1 MTNRSLLGR
10 AAVLARM
17 AGGLPLV
24 RAALR
29 AGLVC
34 LAAAGAGLAA
44 CALVAGTATAR
55 AGMAGPAIAGIV
67 AAAVAGAA
75 AHAALHRRDIREQAS
90 EFSHMARR
98 VGETKTALS
107 ESRAAIRRLAR
118 AIERAVPE
126 VLAEDDSD
134 SSARAFEGSVGAL
147 DPFGETG
154 RERDQH
160 LARRLLRIARAASFY
175 AGNDLELKRLAFA
188 GPCAEVLEQ
197 YRRFT
202 GPDREILYMEDGGG
216 EWLAAP
222 MDRPLFVLVLR
233 ELLDNVFEH
242 GGDWNR
248 ITVTTEPVPGAILVR
263 VRDDGRGIPP
273 DALRGIMA
281 GGPSGFRGL
290 GLPIARA
297 VVEAHGGSFRVDS
310 EVGRGT
316 SVNLK
321 FPTHA

>member
-1 MTNRSLLGR
+1 MTTRSFPGR
-10 AAVLARM
+10 AAMVAQ
-17 AGGLPLV
+17 AGGLPV
-24 RAALR
+24 VQAALR
-29 AGLVC
+29 SLIVC
-34 LAAAGAGLAA
+34 LAACAAGLAA
-44 CALVAGTATAR
+44 CALVAAASAAGTGIAA
-55 AGMAGPAIAGIV
+55 PALAGIL

-75 AHAALHRRDIREQAS
+75 AHTALHRRDIREQAA

-98 VGETKTALS
+98 AGETKTALS
-107 ESRAAIRRLAR
+107 ESRTAIRRLAR
-118 AIERAVPE
+118 AIEHAVPE
-126 VLAEDDSD
+126 ILAEDDSD
-134 SSARAFEGSVGAL
+134 GSARAIEGSVGPL

-154 RERDQH
+154 RERDHH
-160 LARRLLRIARAASFY
+160 LARRLMRIARAASFY
-175 AGNDLELKRLAFA
+175 AGNDLELKRLALA

-222 MDRPLFVLVLR
+222 LDRPLFVLVLR

-263 VRDDGRGIPP
+263 VRDDGRGIPAE
-273 DALRGIMA
+273 ALRGIAA
-281 GGPSGFRGL
+281 GGPAGFRGL

-297 VVEAHGGSFRVDS
+297 VVEAHGGSFRIDS
-310 EVGRGT
+310 EAGRGT